1 MTILVCYFR
10 VWLFYSFEKVKEIF
24 NFLLK
29 GENPLHIAIVAED
42 SNFVSYLL
50 KNGADVNQ
58 PACGSFFI
66 PDDQRRNQKIV
77 LTNEIP
83 ETSSTPTNYIGNAY
97 FGNYPLSF
105 AACWNQTESVR
116 MCMAHGADVN
126 KQDLNGNTVLHMLFI
141 HDNLVIFLIIFF

>member
-1 MTILVCYFR
+1 M
-10 VWLFYSFEKVKEIF
+10 KKEIF

-66 PDDQRRNQKIV
+66 PDDQRRTQDIV

-83 ETSSTPTNYIGNAY
+83 EISSTPTNYIGNAY

-105 AACWNQTESVR
+105 AACLYQKDSVR
-116 MCMAHGADVN
+116 MLISYGADVN
-126 KQDLNGNTVLHMLFI
+126 KQDLNGNTVLHMLVI
-141 HDNLVIFLIIFF
+141 YDNLVIF